1 MEQLQKLFA
10 ELLASQ
16 RFAEEELDYGIVKRH
31 VENLSTSSLFT
42 GSAISIFDLCH
53 RSHVYESEYHKALF
67 SDPDGVYEG
76 MRIHP
81 DDYATVMKHGVA
93 GMKHVFMRKDN
104 LNVRQYKLIR
114 EYRALVHG
122 SYRRITEEMQVLET
136 DRRGNVWLVLSI
148 VNLSPN
154 QSMPFKAASQ
164 LIDTRTGDAFSPLE
178 AYFDKDEILSPR
190 ELEIL
195 RWIEKG
201 KLSKEIAD
209 ILNISPNTVNTHR
222 QRILRKLKVDN
233 SIEALKYA
241 WILGL
246 LDNGI
251 TD

>member
-1 MEQLQKLFA
+1 
-10 ELLASQ
+10 
-16 RFAEEELDYGIVKRH
+16 
-31 VENLSTSSLFT
+31 
-42 GSAISIFDLCH
+42 
-53 RSHVYESEYHKALF
+53 
-67 SDPDGVYEG
+67 

-164 LIDTRTGDAFSPLE
+164 LIDTRTGDAFSFINLQGDE
-178 AYFDKDEILSPR
+178 DLFIAREMVNGGKGLNYGVDITFEQFMTRGFYYMVTASLFDSRYRTDTGEWYNTRFNRNFAVNL
-190 ELEIL
+190 LA
-195 RWIEKG
+195 G
-201 KLSKEIAD
+201 KE
-209 ILNISPNTVNTHR
+209 
-222 QRILRKLKVDN
+222 
-233 SIEALKYA
+233 
-241 WILGL
+241 
-246 LDNGI
+246 
-251 TD
+251 

>member
-10 ELLASQ
+10 DLLASQ

-104 LNVRQYKLIR
+104 LNVSGRLTLQGGDRYSPIDVAASEQQQEAVYDQSRPYSEQLSPAFI
-114 EYRALVHG
+114 AHMTV
-122 SYRRITEEMQVLET
+122 SYRIN
-136 DRRGNVWLVLSI
+136 RRR
-148 VNLSPN
+148 
-154 QSMPFKAASQ
+154 QSRTALRGAAAAAPPAR
-164 LIDTRTGDAFSPLE
+164 RTGE
-178 AYFDKDEILSPR
+178 R
-190 ELEIL
+190 
-195 RWIEKG
+195 R
-201 KLSKEIAD
+201 
-209 ILNISPNTVNTHR
+209 
-222 QRILRKLKVDN
+222 
-233 SIEALKYA
+233 
-241 WILGL
+241 
-246 LDNGI
+246 
-251 TD
+251 